1 MKAIKFPNYMK
12 PNNSILSTTKDV
24 SYLYDNIYSIVK
36 TLGADIV
43 KSSSRP
49 SFTAV
54 FWKDVEYTK
63 IKLSIYSGTID
74 DFNSEDLTVEI
85 MFREG
90 SLFLYKDIFSNITK
104 IGIEKGLFIIS
115 QIFGRKFIE
124 FYEGNDDV
132 KLGIDIF
139 FDMIE
144 CEYLDIRSKASI
156 SLYTKYKNSNDQEKK
171 RIIENKRFLP
181 SLKILLSSYG
191 KSKYL
196 DLISATV
203 AVRFIAECGVCID
216 VSIIHEQKG
225 IMWEEAK
232 RNARKIECKKD

>member
-1 MKAIKFPNYMK
+1 MKAIKFPTYMK
-12 PNNSILSTTKDV
+12 TNNSVLSTTKDV

-36 TLGADIV
+36 TLGADIM

-74 DFNSEDLTVEI
+74 DFNSENLTVEI

-90 SLFLYKDIFSNITK
+90 SNFLYKEYFSNITK
-104 IGIEKGLFIIS
+104 IGIEKGLFVVPKIN
-115 QIFGRKFIE
+115 GRKFIE
-124 FYEGNDDV
+124 FYEGDNDV
-132 KLGIDIF
+132 KRGIDIF

-144 CEYLDIRSKASI
+144 SEYSDIKSKASI
-156 SLYTKYKNSNDQEKK
+156 SLYTIYKNSNDEEKK
-171 RIIENKRFLP
+171 MIIENKRFLP
-181 SLKILLSSYG
+181 SLKILLTSYE

-203 AVRFIAECGVCID
+203 AVKFIADSGVYID
-216 VSIIHEQKG
+216 VSIINEQKG

-232 RNARKIECKKD
+232 RNARKIQGK